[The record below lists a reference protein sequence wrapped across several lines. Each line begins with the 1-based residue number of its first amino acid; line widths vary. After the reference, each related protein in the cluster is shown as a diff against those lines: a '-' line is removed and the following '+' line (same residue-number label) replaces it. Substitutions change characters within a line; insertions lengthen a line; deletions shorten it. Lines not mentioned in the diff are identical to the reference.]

1 MTPNLIS
8 KVVLNYLKTG
18 KWDVTLISKRDR
30 FFAATNIMT
39 FKLIIIHRIINSIN
53 RINKLNAVNNRINIL
68 DHLLSSDELET
79 YYQSLSNDNKSLE
92 LDKRL
97 TERSYFNS
105 DGFKSFKT
113 RFVSLSPFSNIFFGK
128 DSSYPNLSLLRHGL
142 DIDTSYDTNRRL

>member
-8 KVVLNYLKTG
+8 KVVLNYMKTG

-53 RINKLNAVNNRINIL
+53 RINKLNAISNRINIL
-68 DHLLSSDELET
+68 DHLLSSDELEK
-79 YYQSLSNDNKSLE
+79 YYQDLIHNNISLE
-92 LDKRL
+92 LDKKL
-97 TERSYFNS
+97 TERTYFNS
-105 DGFKSFKT
+105 EGFKYFKT
-113 RFVSLSPFSNIFFGK
+113 RFLNMSSFSNIFFGK